1 MDNQKKRNNRASE
14 NIVEYIKQNNISVA
28 QIEKDTGIHIS
39 EFIDNTVDFN
49 ASEFLELCYYLHLD
63 PRDMR

>member
-1 MDNQKKRNNRASE
+1 MNNQKKRNNRASE
-14 NIVEYIKQNNISVA
+14 NIVEYIKQNNISAA

-39 EFIDNTVDFN
+39 EFMDGTANFS